1 METETRIAVLS
12 IIVENTD
19 TTAEL
24 NDIIHEYAE
33 YMVGRMGIPY
43 RARGINIISLV
54 VDAPQNVISTLS
66 GRIGRLEGVTSK
78 VAYAKVWRMRK
89 YDIR

>member
-1 METETRIAVLS
+1 MEAETRIAVLS

-66 GRIGRLEGVTSK
+66 GRIGRLSGVTSK
-78 VAYAKVWRMRK
+78 LAYAKV
-89 YDIR
+89 

>member
-19 TTAEL
+19 MTAEL

-78 VAYAKVWRMRK
+78 VAYAKV
-89 YDIR
+89 

>member
-1 METETRIAVLS
+1 MDTETRIAVLS

-54 VDAPQNVISTLS
+54 VNAPQTVISTLS

-78 VAYAKVWRMRK
+78 VAYAKV
-89 YDIR
+89 

>member
-1 METETRIAVLS
+1 METETRLAVLS

-78 VAYAKVWRMRK
+78 VAYAKV
-89 YDIR
+89 

>member
-1 METETRIAVLS
+1 MEAETRIAVLS

-43 RARGINIISLV
+43 RTRGINIISLV

-66 GRIGRLEGVTSK
+66 GRIGRLSGVTSK
-78 VAYAKVWRMRK
+78 VAYAKV
-89 YDIR
+89 

>member
-54 VDAPQNVISTLS
+54 LDAPQNAISTLS
-66 GRIGRLEGVTSK
+66 GRIGRLDGVTSK
-78 VAYAKVWRMRK
+78 VAYAKV
-89 YDIR
+89 

>member
-1 METETRIAVLS
+1 MDTETRIAVLS

-19 TTAEL
+19 MTAEL

-43 RARGINIISLV
+43 RSRGINIISLV
-54 VDAPQNVISTLS
+54 VDAPQTVISTLS

-78 VAYAKVWRMRK
+78 VAYAKV
-89 YDIR
+89 

>member
-33 YMVGRMGIPY
+33 SMVGRMGIPY
-43 RARGINIISLV
+43 RGRGINIISLV

-78 VAYAKVWRMRK
+78 VAYAKV
-89 YDIR
+89 

>member
-1 METETRIAVLS
+1 MDAETRIAVLS

-19 TTAEL
+19 QTANL

-43 RARGINIISLV
+43 RAKGINIISLV
-54 VDAPQNVISTLS
+54 VDAPQTIISTLS
-66 GRIGRLEGVTSK
+66 GKIGRLDGVTSK
-78 VAYAKVWRMRK
+78 VAYAKV
-89 YDIR
+89 

>member
-1 METETRIAVLS
+1 MDTETRIAVLS

-43 RARGINIISLV
+43 RTRGINIISLV
-54 VDAPQNVISTLS
+54 VDAPQTIISTLS

-78 VAYAKVWRMRK
+78 VAYAKV
-89 YDIR
+89 

>member
-19 TTAEL
+19 MTAEL
-24 NDIIHEYAE
+24 NDIIHEYAA

-43 RARGINIISLV
+43 RAKGINIISLV
-54 VDAPQNVISTLS
+54 VDAPQTIISTLS
-66 GRIGRLEGVTSK
+66 GRIGRLDGVTSK
-78 VAYAKVWRMRK
+78 VAYAKV
-89 YDIR
+89 

>member
-1 METETRIAVLS
+1 MDTETRIAVLS

-24 NDIIHEYAE
+24 NDIIHEYTE

-54 VDAPQNVISTLS
+54 VDAPQTVISTLS

-78 VAYAKVWRMRK
+78 VAYAKV
-89 YDIR
+89 

>member
-1 METETRIAVLS
+1 MEAETRIAVLS

-66 GRIGRLEGVTSK
+66 GRIGRLS
-78 VAYAKVWRMRK
+78 
-89 YDIR
+89 

>member
-1 METETRIAVLS
+1 MEAETRIAVLS

-24 NDIIHEYAE
+24 NDIIHEYAK

-66 GRIGRLEGVTSK
+66 GRIGRLSGVTSK
-78 VAYAKVWRMRK
+78 VAYAKV
-89 YDIR
+89 

>member
-12 IIVENTD
+12 IIVENMD

-24 NDIIHEYAE
+24 NNIIHEYAE
-33 YMVGRMGIPY
+33 YIVGRMGIPY

-66 GRIGRLEGVTSK
+66 GRIGRLSGVTSK
-78 VAYAKVWRMRK
+78 VAYAKV
-89 YDIR
+89 